1 MEGRFGPFLFLLFDF
16 LAAGLIERREIL
28 LRERLIAL
36 TEPLLARLGYE
47 LVDVEYAA
55 TRSEAT
61 LRVYIDWPEGVKP
74 LEVAALPDDGTR
86 AADGIGVE
94 DCERVSRELSALL
107 DVEDP
112 IAVPYQLEVSS
123 PGADRILRTPAHYRR
138 QVGQRAHVE
147 LAVSRDGRRR
157 YTGALVRAD
166 DDGFELNVDGSVVP
180 IRYAEVGRTR
190 LAPEW
195 HKPAPRG
202 KKR

>member
-1 MEGRFGPFLFLLFDF
+1 M
-16 LAAGLIERREIL
+16 

-36 TEPLLARLGYE
+36 TEPLLASLGYE

-61 LRVYIDWPEGVKP
+61 LRVYIDWPDGVKP
-74 LEVAALPDDGTR
+74 PEVAALPDDGTR

-112 IAVPYQLEVSS
+112 IAVAYQLEVSS
-123 PGADRILRTPAHYRR
+123 PGADRILRTLAHYLRH
-138 QVGQRAHVE
+138 VGQRVHVE
-147 LAVSRDGRRR
+147 LHAPREGRRR
-157 YTGALVRAD
+157 YTGELTRAD
-166 DDGFELNVDGSVVP
+166 ADGFELNVDGSAVP
-180 IRYAEVGRTR
+180 IRYTEVGTTR
-190 LAPEW
+190 LAPDW
-195 HKPAPRG
+195 SRQKPRG

>member
-1 MEGRFGPFLFLLFDF
+1 M
-16 LAAGLIERREIL
+16 

-36 TEPLLARLGYE
+36 TEPLVARLGYE

-74 LEVAALPDDGTR
+74 AELDAMPDDGTR
-86 AADGIGVE
+86 AFDGIGVE

-123 PGADRILRTPAHYRR
+123 PGADRILRTPAHYQRH
-138 QVGQRAHVE
+138 VGQRAHVE
-147 LAVSRDGRRR
+147 LLAPRDGRRR
-157 YTGALVRAD
+157 FTGTLVRAD
-166 DDGFELNVDGSVVP
+166 EDGFELNVDGEAVTFN
-180 IRYAEVGRTR
+180 YAEVGRTR

-195 HKPAPRG
+195 TKPAPRG
-202 KKR
+202 KRR

>member
-1 MEGRFGPFLFLLFDF
+1 M
-16 LAAGLIERREIL
+16 

-36 TEPLLARLGYE
+36 TEPLVARLGYE

-61 LRVYIDWPEGVKP
+61 VRVYIDWPEGVRP
-74 LEVAALPDDGTR
+74 AELAAVPDDGTR
-86 AADGIGVE
+86 AFDGIGVE

-112 IAVPYQLEVSS
+112 VAVPYQLEVSS

-138 QVGQRAHVE
+138 HVGQRAHVE
-147 LAVSRDGRRR
+147 LFAPRDGRRR
-157 YTGALVRAD
+157 FTGTLVRAD
-166 DDGFELNVDGSVVP
+166 DDGFGLNVDGAAVTF
-180 IRYAEVGRTR
+180 RYAEVGRTR

-195 HKPAPRG
+195 AKPAPRG
-202 KKR
+202 KRR

>member
-1 MEGRFGPFLFLLFDF
+1 M
-16 LAAGLIERREIL
+16 

-55 TRSEAT
+55 SRTEAT
-61 LRVYIDWPEGVKP
+61 LRVYIDWPEGVMP
-74 LEVAALPDDGTR
+74 PERAAQPDDGER
-86 AADGIGVE
+86 AFDGIGVE

-112 IAVPYQLEVSS
+112 IPVAYQLEISS
-123 PGADRILRTPAHYRR
+123 PGMDRILRTPAHYRR
-138 QVGQRAHVE
+138 HAGQRVHVE
-147 LAVSRDGRRR
+147 LAVPREGRRR
-157 YTGALVRAD
+157 YTGVMTRAGD
-166 DDGFELNVDGSVVP
+166 EDFDVDVDGTVVTL
-180 IRYAEVGRTR
+180 RYAEVGKTR

-195 HKPAPRG
+195 RKSQPRG

>member
-1 MEGRFGPFLFLLFDF
+1 M
-16 LAAGLIERREIL
+16 

-36 TEPLLARLGYE
+36 TEPLLAGLGYE

-61 LRVYIDWPEGVKP
+61 LRVYIDWPGGVKP
-74 LEVAALPDDGTR
+74 IGLAEVPDDGTR
-86 AADGIGVE
+86 AFDGIGVE

-112 IAVPYQLEVSS
+112 IAVPYELEVSS
-123 PGADRILRTPAHYRR
+123 PGADRILRTPVHYRR

-147 LAVSRDGRRR
+147 LLVPRDGRRR
-157 YTGALVRAD
+157 FTGTLERAD
-166 DDGFELNVDGSVVP
+166 EDGFGLNVDGAAVTF
-180 IRYAEVGRTR
+180 RYAEVGRTR

-195 HKPAPRG
+195 AQSAPRG
-202 KKR
+202 KRR

>member
-1 MEGRFGPFLFLLFDF
+1 M
-16 LAAGLIERREIL
+16 

-47 LVDVEYAA
+47 LVDVDYAA

-61 LRVYIDWPEGVKP
+61 LRVYIDWPDGVKP
-74 LEVAALPDDGTR
+74 QEVAALPDDGSR
-86 AADGIGVE
+86 PPDGIGVA

-112 IAVPYQLEVSS
+112 IPVPYHLEVSS
-123 PGADRILRTPAHYRR
+123 PGADRILRTPAQYRR

-147 LAVSRDGRRR
+147 LGVPRGGRRR
-157 YTGALVRAD
+157 FTGTLTRAD
-166 DDGFELNVDGSVVP
+166 EDGFELNVDGAAVP
-180 IRYAEVGRTR
+180 VRYAEVGRTR

-195 HKPAPRG
+195 QRAAPRG
-202 KKR
+202 KRR